1 VNSYTPRGQH
11 EEEGGHE
18 ARTLSHGSEG
28 AGCEAFDRTR
38 FSSRQRSL
46 FPPISF
52 QLVRPSM
59 SQGQSGLRAEP
70 IPKTPCLNLVLPSR
84 GRRMTGEPIE
94 PFTPPLNEK
103 PT

>member
-1 VNSYTPRGQH
+1 MG
-11 EEEGGHE
+11 
-18 ARTLSHGSEG
+18 EG

-38 FSSRQRSL
+38 LVVVSTTCFL
-46 FPPISF
+46 PFPSF

-70 IPKTPCLNLVLPSR
+70 IPECLSCLNLVLPSR

-94 PFTPPLNEK
+94 PFTPPLIEK
-103 PT
+103 PS